1 MDNEKRIMDA
11 FIKAGKP
18 LSAKEASELSGLEKK
33 EVDKLIKKLRTG
45 KIGISQR
52 CCAVSS
58 FTQRAYPNWH
68 GFLIDK

>member
-33 EVDKLIKKLRTG
+33 EVDKLIKKLKDEG
-45 KIGISQR
+45 KLESPKR
-52 CCAVSS
+52 CYY
-58 FTQRAYPNWH
+58 QP
-68 GFLIDK
+68 K

>member
-33 EVDKLIKKLRTG
+33 EVDKLIKKLKDGG
-45 KIGISQR
+45 KLESPKRFYYQ
-52 CCAVSS
+52 
-58 FTQRAYPNWH
+58 P
-68 GFLIDK
+68 K

>member
-33 EVDKLIKKLRTG
+33 EVDKLIKKLKDWG
-45 KIGISQR
+45 KLESPKR
-52 CCAVSS
+52 CYY
-58 FTQRAYPNWH
+58 QP
-68 GFLIDK
+68 K